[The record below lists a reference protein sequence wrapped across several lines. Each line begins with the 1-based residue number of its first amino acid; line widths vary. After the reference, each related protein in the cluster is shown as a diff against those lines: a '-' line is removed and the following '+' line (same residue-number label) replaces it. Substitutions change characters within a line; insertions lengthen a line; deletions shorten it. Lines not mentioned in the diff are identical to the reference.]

1 VAVKR
6 LWQGFWEWYERHY
19 LLNVSL
25 AAALFL
31 LQLVHLYWLGAEPI
45 SLRLVDESFFSP
57 SGLLRYLIF
66 FIDYTEIPALIAASL
81 LYVNELRHGFS
92 WRPLVLLALLN
103 SQWLHIFWITDEYVS
118 NALAGDAAATSL
130 PAWLAWAAILID
142 YLELPVI
149 YDTLKRLALAL
160 RERPRAALRPH
171 PQPAGSSP
179 GAATAASPAA
189 RGARSTADRAARSGA
204 AAR

>member
-1 VAVKR
+1 VAVTR